1 MRARLIKTGEKI
13 IKLALA
19 DANLSLNYLSDRVRS
34 FSTNETKP
42 GPRHVIT
49 SNETSNLIKITK
61 PD

>member
-34 FSTNETKP
+34 RSPQTKRNR
-42 GPRHVIT
+42 GPAM
-49 SNETSNLIKITK
+49 L
-61 PD
+61 